1 MTIRIGI
8 LSIKGPDYHP
18 SRRLAEAAEA
28 RGAEAVVIDPYTLSL
43 AHKDG
48 KPVFLPVGIT
58 DGLHAILPRQGAE
71 IKTGAL
77 AVIGHFERSGVC
89 VVNKLLGILTARNKY
104 LTCQVLAAAGL
115 AVPET
120 VYATSLNTCH
130 LARKSFAPSPTV
142 IKPISGR
149 QGTGIH
155 LLNPDAAL
163 PGDITAELES
173 RRGVLV
179 QAFIPPRH
187 REDIRALVVGRK
199 VIGAVSLTPPEGD
212 FRSNFHV
219 GSTVV
224 PFDMPADLAR
234 LACRAAQ
241 AVGLDIAGVDLI
253 LPRHGLPVIVEV
265 NYAPGFRGL
274 EAATGIDVADKMVS
288 YVLSEIKQLRSVH

>member
-1 MTIRIGI
+1 
-8 LSIKGPDYHP
+8 
-18 SRRLAEAAEA
+18 
-28 RGAEAVVIDPYTLSL
+28 
-43 AHKDG
+43 
-48 KPVFLPVGIT
+48 
-58 DGLHAILPRQGAE
+58 
-71 IKTGAL
+71 
-77 AVIGHFERSGVC
+77 
-89 VVNKLLGILTARNKY
+89 
-104 LTCQVLAAAGL
+104 
-115 AVPET
+115 
-120 VYATSLNTCH
+120 
-130 LARKSFAPSPTV
+130 
-142 IKPISGR
+142 
-149 QGTGIH
+149 
-155 LLNPDAAL
+155 
-163 PGDITAELES
+163 
-173 RRGVLV
+173 VLV

-187 REDIRALVVGRK
+187 REDIRALVVGRR

-219 GSTVV
+219 GSNVV